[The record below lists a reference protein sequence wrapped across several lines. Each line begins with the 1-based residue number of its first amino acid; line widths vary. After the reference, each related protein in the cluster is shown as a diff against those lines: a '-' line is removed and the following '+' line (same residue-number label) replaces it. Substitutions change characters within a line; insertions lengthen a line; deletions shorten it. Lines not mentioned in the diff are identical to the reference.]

1 MDIVRKAT
9 NSMKAEES
17 VEKILDMFARTRD
30 EQRVR
35 GNDKKDTVYMI
46 ISSELH
52 GNPADLPNRHKL
64 RNCAGNCSYI
74 CANTRLAGMI
84 CRGR

>member
-1 MDIVRKAT
+1 
-9 NSMKAEES
+9 
-17 VEKILDMFARTRD
+17 
-30 EQRVR
+30 
-35 GNDKKDTVYMI
+35 MI

-64 RNCAGNCSYI
+64 RNCAGNCGYI

-84 CRGR
+84 CRVR